1 MATEKEQ
8 KAKAKQDK
16 ADFNLHVS
24 LLMRMGKKL
33 PDARVQAWLDGSE
46 RVFKSCSPEP
56 KWGRSQHELS

>member
-1 MATEKEQ
+1 MALSLGVNTNKEAIKMATEKEQ

-33 PDARVQAWLDGSE
+33 P
-46 RVFKSCSPEP
+46 
-56 KWGRSQHELS
+56 